1 MSDND
6 TVEYYPVSVA
16 RAAWSDEQ
24 ARILSARSRFIADLE
39 TEQVFDATSEH
50 YLATINNTVA
60 GYLSIDSDGHISH
73 AITQTERANDIAEA
87 LMRCAVLD
95 TPQRGL
101 ARLSVPTSHPWHAI
115 FSALGFSTERSTN
128 PSVTVLFL
136 PPDRSF
142 IVSGSD
148 LVRLESIDAFRAL
161 SVELVQTARFG
172 LLIFSEDLEDWL
184 YDNDT
189 FADAVMDLVQ
199 RQRNTSVRILVR
211 DTKALLERGHRL
223 LRLSHRASEKIQI
236 RKLPTTIAE
245 KFTNYLIT
253 DDKGLLFRPDPQAMQ
268 GIGYHDYRAR
278 VKPLLEDFKQLWARA
293 TTPPDLRQRTL

>member
-24 ARILSARSRFIADLE
+24 ETILSCRSRFIAGIE
-39 TEQVFDATSEH
+39 TEQAFDASSEH
-50 YLATINNTVA
+50 YLARNNDTVV
-60 GYLSIDSDGHISH
+60 GYLCIDNDGHISQ
-73 AITQTERANDIAEA
+73 AVTQTEHANDIAEA

-95 TPQRGL
+95 TPQRGF
-101 ARLSVPTSHPWHAI
+101 ARLSAPTSHPWNAI
-115 FSALGFSTERSTN
+115 FSTLGFSTERSIN
-128 PSVTVLFL
+128 PKVTVLFL

-142 IVSGSD
+142 ITSGSD
-148 LVRLESIDAFRAL
+148 LVRLESIDEFRAL
-161 SVELVQTARFG
+161 SVELVQAARFG

-184 YDNDT
+184 YDNDA
-189 FADAVMDLVQ
+189 FADAVMSLVQ
-199 RQRNTSVRILVR
+199 RQRNTSVRILIR
-211 DTKALLERGHRL
+211 DTIVILERGHRL

-236 RKLPTTIAE
+236 RKLPTTVAE
-245 KFTNYLIT
+245 KFPNYLIT
-253 DDKGLLFRPDPQAMQ
+253 DDKGLLFRQNPQSMQ

-293 TTPPDLRQRTL
+293 TTPPDLQQRTL